1 MVLFYQQLVYEEK
14 KLDRKI
20 YEHFSNLTGLP
31 VKQLQDN
38 CKIKKYKIQNIFC
51 LCLTWRITR

>member
-1 MVLFYQQLVYEEK
+1 MVLFYQQPVYEEK

-20 YEHFSNLTGLP
+20 YEHFSNLTGLL

-38 CKIKKYKIQNIFC
+38 CKIKNTKYKIFFVFV
-51 LCLTWRITR
+51 

>member
-38 CKIKKYKIQNIFC
+38 CKIKK
-51 LCLTWRITR
+51 